1 MSKIAFVFP
10 GQGSQYVGMG
20 RDLYE
25 QYPEARTVFD
35 EADEILGFPLSRLCF
50 EGPEDILTDTIN
62 AQPAILTMSV
72 ACLRALPVLPNL
84 LLGSEPLLSLN
95 PLFCAGHSMGEYT
108 ALVAAGTLDFPSA
121 LRLVRE
127 RGRLMKLAGERAPG
141 GMAAV
146 LGLEREAVEEV
157 CQRAREETEGI
168 VQVANDNAPGQT
180 VISGEQAALERAMA
194 LAQERGARRVV
205 RLAVSIAAHSP
216 LMACIVDEFRAAV
229 GATSMEEA
237 GIPIVANVT
246 ACPITAVADIRH
258 ELVAQL
264 TSPVRWVESVQ
275 YMIAQGVDTF
285 VEIGPKEVLSG
296 LIKRIDRNVRRV
308 NVGKAKV

>member
-25 QYPEARTVFD
+25 QFPEVRTVFD
-35 EADEILGFPLSRLCF
+35 EADELLGFSLSRLCF
-50 EGPEDILTDTIN
+50 EGPEEILTDTIN

-72 ACLRALPVLPNL
+72 ACLRVLPWL
-84 LLGSEPLLSLN
+84 SEMPLPTE